1 MTSYIR
7 KRNNKSGRSYQV
19 VVDLGK
25 DALTGKRKRE
35 YRSFP
40 SLAEAKRY
48 QAYCQGQLYVN
59 GYVTKSN
66 RTVKTV
72 ADEWFAS
79 VKASL
84 KPTSARGYKVNINN
98 HIVPHIGS
106 VPIQYLRSTAIKVM
120 IASLEKQL
128 SATSI
133 KYVLRNLSQIL
144 NYAEQQSY
152 IIKNPME
159 NVRIPKSGKPKFST
173 YSVEE
178 MVKLINS
185 VKGTNMELPILIESE
200 TGLRLGELL
209 GLSWDNINLEKMTI
223 TVNKTVS
230 YVEGKIYITSPKTT
244 RSNREI
250 VVSAALIEAIKSYKE
265 KEEST
270 KRPKGYENKNNLLFH
285 KENGKPLTN
294 SSFSSKFAST
304 LKKNGLKHIRFHDLR
319 HTHASLLYNKYGLNI
334 KSVSDRLGHSKIST
348 TMDYY
353 VGGTDDIQKAGVE
366 KLAKDL
372 NSLGRDGLII

>member
-1 MTSYIR
+1 MTTYIR
-7 KRNNKSGRSYQV
+7 KRNNKNGKAYQV

-25 DALTGKRKRE
+25 DVTTGKRKRE
-35 YRSFP
+35 FRSF
-40 SLAEAKRY
+40 STLAEAKRY
-48 QAYCQGQLYVN
+48 QAHCQGQLYVN
-59 GYVTKSN
+59 GYVAKSN
-66 RTVKTV
+66 ITVQTV

-144 NYAEQQSY
+144 KYAEQQSY
-152 IIKNPME
+152 IVKNPMKY
-159 NVRIPKSGKPKFST
+159 VPIPKSGKPKFLT

-178 MVKLINS
+178 MAKLIKS
-185 VKGTNMELPILIESE
+185 VKGTAMELPILIEAE

-244 RSNREI
+244 KSNREI
-250 VVSAALIEAIKSYKE
+250 VVSATLIEAIKSYKE

-285 KENGKPLTN
+285 KENGQPLTN

-319 HTHASLLYNKYGLNI
+319 HTHASLLYNKYGMNI
-334 KSVSDRLGHSKIST
+334 KSVSDRLGHSKVST

-353 VGGTDDIQKAGVE
+353 VGGTGDIQKAGIE

-372 NSLGRDGLII
+372 NSLERTA

>member
-7 KRNNKSGRSYQV
+7 KRQNKNGKAYQV
-19 VVDLGK
+19 VVELGK
-25 DALTGKRKRE
+25 DPTTGKRKRE
-35 YRSFP
+35 FRSF
-40 SLAEAKRY
+40 STLAEAKRY

-133 KYVLRNLSQIL
+133 KYVLRNLFQIL
-144 NYAEQQSY
+144 KYAEQQSY
-152 IIKNPME
+152 IVKNPMKY
-159 NVRIPKSGKPKFST
+159 VAIPKSSKPKFAT

-178 MVKLINS
+178 LAKLIKA
-185 VKGTNMELPILIESE
+185 VKGTDMELPIRIESE

-209 GLSWDNINLEKMTI
+209 GLSWDNIDFDKKTI

-244 RSNREI
+244 KSNREI

-265 KEEST
+265 KEESI
-270 KRPKGYENKNNLLFH
+270 KRPKGYENKYNLLFH
-285 KENGKPLTN
+285 KSDGQPLTN
-294 SSFSSKFAST
+294 CYFSAKFASV

-319 HTHASLLYNKYGLNI
+319 HTHASLLYNKYGMNI
-334 KSVSDRLGHSKIST
+334 KSVSDRLGHSKVST

-353 VGGTDDIQKAGVE
+353 VGGTGDIQKAGIE

-372 NSLGRDGLII
+372 NSLERTA

>member
-1 MTSYIR
+1 MTAYIR
-7 KRNNKSGRSYQV
+7 KRENKKGKSYQV

-25 DALTGKRKRE
+25 DPTTGKRKRE

-48 QAYCQGQLYVN
+48 QAHCQGQLYVN
-59 GYVTKSN
+59 GYVAKN
-66 RTVKTV
+66 NITVQTV
-72 ADEWFAS
+72 AYNWFAS

-84 KPTSARGYKVNINN
+84 KPTSARGYWVNINN

-106 VPIQYLRSTAIKVM
+106 VPIQALKSSTIKNM
-120 IASLEKQL
+120 ISSLGKEL

-144 NYAEQQSY
+144 KYAEQQSY
-152 IIKNPME
+152 IVKNPMKY
-159 NVRIPKSGKPKFST
+159 VPIPKSGKPKFNT
-173 YSVEE
+173 YT
-178 MVKLINS
+178 VKELAMLIDAVRN
-185 VKGTNMELPILIESE
+185 TDMELPILIESE

-209 GLSWDNINLEKMTI
+209 GLSWDNIDFDKKTI

-244 RSNREI
+244 KSNREI
-250 VVSAALIEAIKSYKE
+250 VVSAALIEAIKNYKE
-265 KEEST
+265 KEESI

-285 KENGKPLTN
+285 KEDGQPLTN
-294 SSFSSKFAST
+294 SYFSAKFAST
-304 LKKNGLKHIRFHDLR
+304 LKKNRLKHIRFHDLR
-319 HTHASLLYNKYGLNI
+319 HTHASLLYNKYGMNI
-334 KSVSDRLGHSKIST
+334 KSVSDRLGHSKVST

-353 VGGTDDIQKAGVE
+353 VGGTDDIQKAGIE

-372 NSLGRDGLII
+372 NSLERTA

>member
-1 MTSYIR
+1 MTTYIR
-7 KRNNKSGRSYQV
+7 KRNNKNGKAYQV

-25 DALTGKRKRE
+25 DITGKRKRE
-35 YRSFP
+35 FRSF
-40 SLAEAKRY
+40 STLAEAKRY
-48 QAYCQGQLYVN
+48 QAHCQGQLYVN
-59 GYVTKSN
+59 GYVAKSDI
-66 RTVKTV
+66 TVKTV

-79 VKASL
+79 IKDSL

-106 VPIQYLRSTAIKVM
+106 VPIQSLKSTSIKAM
-120 IASLEKQL
+120 ITSLEKQL

-133 KYVLRNLSQIL
+133 KYVLRNLFQIL
-144 NYAEQQSY
+144 KYAEQQSY

-159 NVRIPKSGKPKFST
+159 CVPTLKRGKPKFST

-178 MVKLINS
+178 IVKLIES
-185 VKGTNMELPILIESE
+185 VKGSNMELPLRIEVE

-209 GLSWDNINLEKMTI
+209 GLSWDNINFEKNTI

-230 YVEGKIYITSPKTT
+230 YVEGKIYVTSPKTIN
-244 RSNREI
+244 SNREI
-250 VVSAALIEAIKSYKE
+250 VVSSILIEAIKSYKE
-265 KEEST
+265 KEESI

-285 KENGKPLTN
+285 KEDGQPLTN
-294 SSFSSKFAST
+294 SSFSAKFAST
-304 LKKNGLKHIRFHDLR
+304 LKKNRLKHIRFHDLR
-319 HTHASLLYNKYGLNI
+319 HTHASLLYNNYGMNI
-334 KSVSDRLGHSKIST
+334 KSVSDRLGHSKVST

-353 VGGTDDIQKAGVE
+353 VGGTDDIQKAGIE

-372 NSLGRDGLII
+372 NSLGREGLII